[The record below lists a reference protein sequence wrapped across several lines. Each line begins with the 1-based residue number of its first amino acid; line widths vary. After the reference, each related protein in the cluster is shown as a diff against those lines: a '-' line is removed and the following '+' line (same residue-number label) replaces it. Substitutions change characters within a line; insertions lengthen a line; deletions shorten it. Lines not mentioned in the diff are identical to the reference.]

1 KCLITKAELR
11 ADVTGLQITWE
22 RGYRRVPVELDSR
35 AAIQLLLRDG
45 ELTHQHIY
53 REDNRAADYLAAL
66 GHNLPLGVH
75 FISVVDPTLSLHIL
89 YDMLGISQ
97 SRLIMNES

>member
-1 KCLITKAELR
+1 CLITKAELR

-45 ELTHQHIY
+45 ELTHQH
-53 REDNRAADYLAAL
+53 
-66 GHNLPLGVH
+66 
-75 FISVVDPTLSLHIL
+75 SS
-89 YDMLGISQ
+89 
-97 SRLIMNES
+97 

>member
-1 KCLITKAELR
+1 MLNRDWLIK
-11 ADVTGLQITWE
+11 
-22 RGYRRVPVELDSR
+22 VE
-35 AAIQLLLRDG
+35 
-45 ELTHQHIY
+45 HIY